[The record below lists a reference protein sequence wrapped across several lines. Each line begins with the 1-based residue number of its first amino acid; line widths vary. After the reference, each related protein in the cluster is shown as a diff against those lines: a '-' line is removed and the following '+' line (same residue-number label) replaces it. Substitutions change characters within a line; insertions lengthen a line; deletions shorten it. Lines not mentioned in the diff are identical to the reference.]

1 MVLSAAQGRTPHIAP
16 TPFPSIGMTAYSV
29 FYCDSNR
36 CSIQPVRAMDH
47 EHAIAKVVASQPNV
61 LRLAAISSEGLEG
74 VDIPQLL
81 NDWIQARNCRQ
92 STSPLH
98 G

>member
-1 MVLSAAQGRTPHIAP
+1 
-16 TPFPSIGMTAYSV
+16 MTAYSV

-36 CSIQPVRAMDH
+36 CSIQPVRAMDA
-47 EHAIAKVVASQPNV
+47 EHAIAKLVASQPIV
-61 LRLAAISSEGLEG
+61 LRLAAISNEGLEG